1 MKAQQR
7 PMSVERQG
15 RSVRALGLGD
25 IIYKHGWLVR
35 KGKGHIHL
43 YQPNSA
49 GFGTL
54 IKERMGSQPIDRGG
68 KAGHAAGHDRG
79 YATLAYTSYTEVG
92 RKARIRNAIA
102 RPVGKTKCCT
112 ERKRP
117 GPERTLK

>member
-1 MKAQQR
+1 VKAQQR

-49 GFGTL
+49 GFGAL
-54 IKERMGSQPIDRGG
+54 IKERIGSQPTDRGG

-79 YATLAYTSYTEVG
+79 CATSLTHHLYRGGEPS
-92 RKARIRNAIA
+92 KDS
-102 RPVGKTKCCT
+102 
-112 ERKRP
+112 
-117 GPERTLK
+117 

>member
-1 MKAQQR
+1 
-7 PMSVERQG
+7 MSVERQG

-25 IIYKHGWLVR
+25 IIYKHGWLVK

-54 IKERMGSQPIDRGG
+54 IKERMGLQPTDRGC

-79 YATLAYTSYTEVG
+79 RATLAYTSVRCGGKQGFVTPSRDLSE
-92 RKARIRNAIA
+92 KRNSAQ
-102 RPVGKTKCCT
+102 RGKDQAQNV
-112 ERKRP
+112 P
-117 GPERTLK
+117 